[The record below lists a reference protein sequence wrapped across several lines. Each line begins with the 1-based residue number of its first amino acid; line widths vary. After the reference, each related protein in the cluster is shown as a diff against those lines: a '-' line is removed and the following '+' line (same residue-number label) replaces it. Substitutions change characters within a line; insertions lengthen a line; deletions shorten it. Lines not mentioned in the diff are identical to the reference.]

1 MLSRLA
7 NHLFWMGRYL
17 ERAEYLARYAQVHYY
32 SALDANFLLPKEEV
46 HTSVLKYPGLYDS
59 FTEMYEGFLDKDV
72 LYYLFLDPYNQSS
85 VKHNIQLTRENARSS
100 RDLLLTELW
109 EAVNIL
115 YHEVNDTVS
124 LDIESFDDVSK
135 SIRTNISIINGY
147 IDNTLIHNDVWA
159 VLKAGQHIERAY
171 QVARILYSKWNEIME
186 GRERQASA
194 AYENYM
200 CITMLRSAEAFDM
213 SRIYFNKIPD
223 TQNAIMFLLSNY
235 RLPRSIAYN
244 IQQLEYNLEMLH
256 LAETPL
262 FNDLKFK
269 ISRLNS
275 QLHYLVPEDFNENP
289 RKYFM
294 RLMEHINELAFVF
307 NQEYLT

>member
-46 HTSVLKYPGLYDS
+46 HTSVLKYPGLFES

-72 LYYLFLDPYNQSS
+72 LYYLFLDPYNQNS
-85 VKHNIQLTRENARSS
+85 VKHSIQLTRENARSC

-109 EAVNIL
+109 EAINIL
-115 YHEVNDTVS
+115 YHRVNDTVS
-124 LDIESFDDVSK
+124 LDIKTFDDVTK
-135 SIRTNISIINGY
+135 DIRSNISIINGY

-171 QVARILYSKWNEIME
+171 QVARILYTKWGEITE
-186 GRERQASA
+186 GRENNSPT
-194 AYENYM
+194 AYENYL
-200 CITMLRSAEAFDM
+200 CVTMLRSAESFDM

-223 TQNAIMFLLSNY
+223 TQDAIMFLLSNY
-235 RLPRSIAYN
+235 KLPRSIAYN
-244 IQQLEYNLEMLH
+244 IDQLDKNIEMLH
-256 LAETPL
+256 LMETPQ
-262 FNDLKFK
+262 FKDLKFK

-275 QLHYLVPEDFNENP
+275 QLHYLVLDDFIEDP
-289 RKYFM
+289 KQYFSK
-294 RLMEHINELAFVF
+294 LMMHINELAFVF